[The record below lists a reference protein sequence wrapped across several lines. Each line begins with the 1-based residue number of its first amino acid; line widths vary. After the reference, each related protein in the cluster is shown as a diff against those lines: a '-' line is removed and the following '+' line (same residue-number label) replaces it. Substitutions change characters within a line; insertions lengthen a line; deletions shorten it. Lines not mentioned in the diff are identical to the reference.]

1 MGGAT
6 VAIIYKIKNTDRVY
20 LDGLMDENTMEVGK
34 MANNMDKEYIKILME
49 KLKKDSGAT
58 VEESNGMKKM
68 MNDNDIIKYILNIEY
83 YISNL

>member
-1 MGGAT
+1 MEGAT

-34 MANNMDKEYIKILME
+34 MENSMDKECIKILME
-49 KLKKDSGAT
+49 KLKKASGAT

-68 MNDNDIIKYILNIEY
+68 MNDNDIIKYIVNIEY
-83 YISNL
+83 CIKYL

>member
-6 VAIIYKIKNTDRVY
+6 VAIIYKIKNTVKVY

-34 MANNMDKEYIKILME
+34 MENSMDKEYIKILME
-49 KLKKDSGAT
+49 KLKKASGAT

-68 MNDNDIIKYILNIEY
+68 MNDNNIIKYIY
-83 YISNL
+83 